1 MIIKIIKKTFS
12 EMKCLVT
19 KATKMVPVAFTLI
32 ISANCL
38 AAQLVDSIP
47 TTLQHNWSIC
57 IHFQEAKTECKNQ
70 DSARIEESFDK
81 TISRFVYQKDFII
94 SSDLQTS
101 TMGIWL
107 DIIDDV
113 DEVKINGYLI
123 GKTGSFPPHFQS
135 GFRYQRLYLIPSNIL
150 KFNQFNQLE
159 INTYSSINTAGIKK
173 HPVVIGEY
181 FEMAHHQ
188 QEADYIYIVSIS
200 IFLLLTVFQMFYYFL
215 VKGSNETLYLS
226 LYLVSFA
233 VIAFARSQAPL
244 HMGLDLSSTFRIEMF
259 MISVA
264 VISFSFFVFRF
275 FDLEVRKAY
284 VVGIL
289 IMAFPGLISI
299 MFPDPV
305 QTRIVAEY
313 GYWIVCLVSFFTAGS
328 AVVIALV
335 KRRRYSWLV
344 GGFCLSGWS
353 FLCYDAISQSSVFAS
368 LNLPLKPSLL
378 LIATTL
384 VGVSMSLAITHKYWQ
399 IFKGATYDYL
409 TGTLLR
415 PAFFQRLSEEMNRSQ
430 QEGSL
435 LFVAVINIPEIK
447 NISANYGHDISNNIL
462 LVVSNILTRRL
473 HSFDLVCH
481 FGEDEFCIAARVKS
495 RIEAK
500 DYLRKI
506 HNDLSST
513 QQVVGAE
520 TELFIDAKLGGVI
533 YNPDQHLSVSQLL
546 QDANYGLAK
555 AQNNNTKDYFLLN
568 NPTVTA

>member
-1 MIIKIIKKTFS
+1 MFPKIKYPAII
-12 EMKCLVT
+12 
-19 KATKMVPVAFTLI
+19 ATKFVSMVFALI
-32 ISANCL
+32 ISTNSF

-47 TTLQHNWSIC
+47 TVLQHNWSIC
-57 IHFQEAKTECKNQ
+57 IHFQQAKTQCKNQ
-70 DSARIEESFDK
+70 DSASIEDSFEE
-81 TISRFVYQKDFII
+81 TISRFVYQKDFIV

-101 TMGIWL
+101 TLGVWL
-107 DIIDDV
+107 GIIDDV
-113 DEVKINGYLI
+113 DEVKINGHII
-123 GKTGSFPPHFQS
+123 GKTGNFPPHFQS

-173 HPVVIGEY
+173 DPIIIGEY
-181 FEMAHHQ
+181 FELANHQ
-188 QEADYIYIVSIS
+188 QEANYIYIASIS
-200 IFLLLTVFQMFYYFL
+200 IFLLLTIFQMFYYFL

-226 LYLVSFA
+226 LYLISFA

-244 HMGLDLSSTFRIEMF
+244 HLGLDLSSTFKMEMF
-259 MISVA
+259 LISVA
-264 VISFSFFVFRF
+264 ISSFSFFVFRF

-284 VVGIL
+284 VIGIL
-289 IMAFPGLISI
+289 IMAVPGLISM

-313 GYWIVCLVSFFTAGS
+313 GYWVVCLVSLFTAGS
-328 AVVIALV
+328 AVVISLT
-335 KRRRYSWLV
+335 KRRKYSWLV
-344 GGFCLSGWS
+344 AVFCLIGWG
-353 FLCYDAISQSSVFAS
+353 FLSYDAISQSSLFAS
-368 LNLPLKPSLL
+368 FNLPLKPSLL

-384 VGVSMSLAITHKYWQ
+384 VGISMSLAITHKYWQ

-430 QEGSL
+430 QEKSL

-462 LVVSNILTRRL
+462 LVASNILTGRL

-481 FGEDEFCIAARVKS
+481 FGEDEFCIAARVNS
-495 RIEAK
+495 RTEAK
-500 DYLRKI
+500 DYLRQI

-555 AQNNNTKDYFLLN
+555 AQNNDMKDYFLLN